1 MWQKKYADIFTY
13 CRNGLRQRNRRGM
26 LEFVSTDHFWDM
38 PNNQKDGNVLSIGEK
53 NIIDGMWKF
62 VGIDYDWAVAVH
74 PYDNGNPENNLW
86 DSHSI
91 YTFDTL
97 YHIVQYQQDK
107 LKQGYNISES
117 GLNIR
122 TQPKLWASEQGWAY
136 NNKTMND
143 TLRARNICYAQNL
156 SLELGEQMISV
167 THNFFHTAPT
177 SGGQNGQSFGLLPMT
192 IDATLSNGTG
202 YPTFDAYTST
212 NANNWGK
219 NNDNYCCVKW
229 KVGCKSM

>member
-38 PNNQKDGNVLSIGEK
+38 PNNQKNGNTLSIGEK
-53 NIIDGMWKF
+53 NIIDGMWKY
-62 VGIDYDWAVAVH
+62 VGIDYDWAIAVH

-97 YHIVQYQQDK
+97 DNIVQYQEGI
-107 LKQGYNISES
+107 LKDRYNISGKS
-117 GLNIR
+117 GLHMDH
-122 TQPKLWASEQGWAY
+122 LWASEQGWAY
-136 NNKTMND
+136 NNVSMND

-156 SLELGEQMISV
+156 SLELGSNMISV
-167 THNFFHTAPT
+167 THNFFHTAPN
-177 SGGQNGQSFGLLPMT
+177 SGAQNGQSFGLLPIS

-212 NANNWGK
+212 NANIWGK
-219 NNDNYCCVKW
+219 NDNNYCCSKW
-229 KVGCKSM
+229 QVGCKTTM